1 MCKNTLKLYVL
12 PHELSNLIVQF
23 AFGVPESAVR
33 CDLDT
38 ILRIKSWDLPF
49 WFLAHRVWSWRYRR
63 YLLSPLKSYLPIT
76 FFGAQYKELF
86 NIDTVWSFLCA
97 LDFRMKNVHAFGSR
111 ALWQSRITES
121 WEIMDSLASFYKMLL
136 RSKSRVLRK
145 STEYEEYYVMGK
157 PTNL

>member
-49 WFLAHRVWSWRYRR
+49 WFLERRVWSWRYRR
-63 YLLSPLKSYLPIT
+63 YLVTPLKSYLPIT
-76 FFGAQYKELF
+76 FFGARYKELF

-97 LDFRMKNVHAFGSR
+97 LDFG
-111 ALWQSRITES
+111 
-121 WEIMDSLASFYKMLL
+121 
-136 RSKSRVLRK
+136 
-145 STEYEEYYVMGK
+145 
-157 PTNL
+157 